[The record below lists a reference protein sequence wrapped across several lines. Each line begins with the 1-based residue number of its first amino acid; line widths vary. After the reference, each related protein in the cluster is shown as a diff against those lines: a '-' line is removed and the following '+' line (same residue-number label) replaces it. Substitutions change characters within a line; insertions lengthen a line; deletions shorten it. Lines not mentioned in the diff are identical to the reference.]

1 MPFQWHNRFWQ
12 SFGGTVLESSAQ
24 SVYLVV
30 SLSHQDY
37 SVPQNRSSFNLKF
50 VFNLDMP
57 LILALQSRAWTM
69 AVFFED
75 QQSDCYPKYA
85 LDIDACKYNTVPE
98 PRTWMYLFRLSEQ
111 MVPSMVSKSNI
122 LIIKGECRKGSIV
135 QLSCMFYILHRAG
148 FEGWGVFFPSFEASL
163 FFNLISNWHV
173 RGKGV

>member
-98 PRTWMYLFRLSEQ
+98 PRTWIYLFRLSEQ
-111 MVPSMVSKSNI
+111 MVPSMVSKSSI
-122 LIIKGECRKGSIV
+122 LIIKGECRIV
-135 QLSCMFYILHRAG
+135 NCPVKLHVLHFAQSWVWRVG
-148 FEGWGVFFPSFEASL
+148 GIFPFIWGKLVFQSHL
-163 FFNLISNWHV
+163 KLTC
-173 RGKGV
+173 